1 MNQFIF
7 SFPGSFRDFLFPRN
21 ISPLIQAI
29 GREANRANQKLGQY
43 SDTNNLLSFVRTK
56 TNLPIDCLFLQNI
69 LTMLTR
75 CKKLP
80 SSGRWLPAR
89 KTSGWCGENRFLLL
103 LWLWS
108 AALKHLCW
116 KDATDFKTAALSAL
130 LIHCVESG
138 GWDWKRSWID
148 TLHFYHPDLN
158 TWSIKPINDYRID
171 LKKRVTQQNVKVT
184 WYQ

>member
-43 SDTNNLLSFVRTK
+43 SDTNNLLSVVRKKIADRLFVSAK
-56 TNLPIDCLFLQNI
+56 YFDNVDCC
-69 LTMLTR
+69 

-80 SSGRWLPAR
+80 SSGWWLPAR
-89 KTSGWCGENRFLLL
+89 KTWGWCGENRFLLL

-108 AALKHLCW
+108 ALKHLCW

-138 GWDWKRSWID
+138 GWDWKRSLID

>member
-69 LTMLTR
+69 LTMLTVAVKSFHHQVGDCQQER
-75 CKKLP
+75 HEADVGKI
-80 SSGRWLPAR
+80 
-89 KTSGWCGENRFLLL
+89 
-103 LWLWS
+103 
-108 AALKHLCW
+108 
-116 KDATDFKTAALSAL
+116 DFCFCS
-130 LIHCVESG
+130 
-138 GWDWKRSWID
+138 
-148 TLHFYHPDLN
+148 
-158 TWSIKPINDYRID
+158 DYGV
-171 LKKRVTQQNVKVT
+171 L
-184 WYQ
+184 